1 VPAARH
7 ACLDGSG
14 VQAALEGFLAGPGG
28 WVQEG
33 PGAMQM
39 GVLTCKPAPENGKQR
54 KVVDIDV
61 FVGVGV
67 GVGVW
72 R

>member
-1 VPAARH
+1 LKA
-7 ACLDGSG
+7 SS
-14 VQAALEGFLAGPGG
+14 QALAVG
-28 WVQEG
+28 VQEG

>member
-1 VPAARH
+1 
-7 ACLDGSG
+7 
-14 VQAALEGFLAGPGG
+14 
-28 WVQEG
+28 
-33 PGAMQM
+33 MQM

>member
-1 VPAARH
+1 MLVSTTAVSKLRLKA
-7 ACLDGSG
+7 SS
-14 VQAALEGFLAGPGG
+14 QALAVG
-28 WVQEG
+28 VQEG